1 MHEDWGSTLSIGGEW
16 RGEIKKKKKQKP
28 KETQT
33 KPNQNPL
40 KNIVEYLPSMCK
52 TLGSIPSTGKKKK
65 KWENNKLKTNKTNK
79 HQSNSKQNRTK
90 LG

>member
-1 MHEDWGSTLSIGGEW
+1 MRTGVQLSALEGSGGE
-16 RGEIKKKKKQKP
+16 RLKKKNKQKP

-65 KWENNKLKTNKTNK
+65 KKRKNNKLKTNKTNK